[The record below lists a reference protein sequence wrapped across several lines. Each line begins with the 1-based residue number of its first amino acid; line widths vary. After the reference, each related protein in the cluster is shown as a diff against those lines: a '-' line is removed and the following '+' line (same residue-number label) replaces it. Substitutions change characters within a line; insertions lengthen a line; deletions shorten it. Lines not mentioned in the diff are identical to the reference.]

1 MLDHEE
7 FNRWFRSAQLTLESA
22 KHDLSGGFYNWSCFK
37 SQQASEL
44 SVKAYLYGIGQ
55 PKTGHV
61 VSQLLI
67 FLRAPQDLVDKAKYL
82 DKLYIPTRYP
92 DAWENENPSYYYT
105 KREAE
110 EAIKYAEEIINY
122 IEEKWRTLSQEEKE
136 RGEKS

>member
-1 MLDHEE
+1 MISTVVSIIGLASSPSKLPN
-7 FNRWFRSAQLTLESA
+7 FQLRLT
-22 KHDLSGGFYNWSCFK
+22 F
-37 SQQASEL
+37 
-44 SVKAYLYGIGQ
+44 YGIGQ

-67 FLRAPQDLVDKAKYL
+67 VLRAPQDLVDKAKYL
-82 DKLYIPTRYP
+82 DKLYIPIRYP

-110 EAIKYAEEIINY
+110 EAIKYAEEIVKY